1 MADGSKC
8 HAAPVTDRPAILL
21 DCDPGHDDAVAIAL
35 AQHYAELVGITTVGG
50 NSGLANTT
58 DNALRVCALLG
69 IDVPVHAGAD
79 APLVGPTPPRAER
92 IHGRSGL
99 DGSDLPEARGTADSD
114 DAVGYLLDTT
124 RAREGLWLVPTGPM
138 TNVALALRRDPTL
151 VRRVAGVSFM
161 GGAAGAGNITSHAEF
176 NIWCDPEA
184 AHEVLSAGFRQVT
197 MAGLDVTGEV
207 RATWPILERVRAL
220 GAVGVVFADLLAFY
234 LRNCEG
240 LDGTDGAAV
249 HDALAVLWLT
259 HPGLFVGRDL
269 PVRVET
275 TGTHTRGMT
284 VVDQRPRRSP
294 PPPTCHVLFHADSAA
309 VWDLIVDALASYPAP
324 A

>member
-1 MADGSKC
+1 
-8 HAAPVTDRPAILL
+8 VTERPAILL

-35 AQHYAELVGITTVGG
+35 AHRFADLVGITTVGG

-58 DNALRVCALLG
+58 RNALQVCALLG
-69 IDVPVHAGAD
+69 LDVPVHAGAD

-99 DGSDLPEARGTADSD
+99 DGADLPAARRAADSD

-124 RAREGLWLVPTGPM
+124 RQREGLWLVPTGPM
-138 TNVALALRRDPTL
+138 TNVALAVRRDPTL

-184 AHEVLSAGFRQVT
+184 AREVLAAGFRQVT

-207 RATWPILERVRAL
+207 RATWPTLERLRGL
-220 GAVGVVFADLLAFY
+220 GTVGVVFADLLAFY

-240 LDGTDGAAV
+240 LDRTEGAAV

-269 PVRVET
+269 PVQVET

-294 PPPTCHVLFHADSAA
+294 PPSTCHVLFHADSPA
-309 VWDLIVDALASYPAP
+309 VWELIVEALASYPDP